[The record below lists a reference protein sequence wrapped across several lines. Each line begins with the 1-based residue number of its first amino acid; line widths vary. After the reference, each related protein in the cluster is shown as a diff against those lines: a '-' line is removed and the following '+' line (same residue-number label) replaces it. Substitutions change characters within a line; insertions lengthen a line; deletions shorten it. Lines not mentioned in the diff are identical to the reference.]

1 MEATITDKRK
11 KYLQRTLGLLALLV
25 AINIAASYFHG
36 RWDLTAE
43 KRYTLAPSTR
53 TLLKNLD
60 APVTIEVFLKGN
72 YPAGFRQLADATREL
87 LEEFQQ
93 YGGNNI
99 RFSFVNPG
107 TELPDSMRMS
117 YQDTL
122 MSKGILPFNLQ
133 VQEDSKDAYAERLIF
148 PGALLTYKGQ
158 ESGINLLKSQGG
170 MNPME
175 ALNNSEALLEYKFA
189 QAIYQ
194 LQQPERP
201 LVGYMLGHGE
211 PEGNN
216 IYDALKT
223 LHEIYQVDT
232 INLKVDKFIPR
243 EFAAIIFARPLE
255 SFTEEDKLK
264 VDQYVMNG
272 GKVIWFIDNLT
283 AATDSLRGRSFM
295 AFDRDLKLEDLFFK
309 YGVRVNLDLIMD
321 MQSDMIPLVVG
332 NIGDK
337 PQIQPV
343 PFPYFPLFTSTNAHP
358 IVKNLD
364 MVMSRFANSIDTIK
378 DANIKKTILLT
389 SSGRSKTVSGPVE
402 ISLESVQQQPNPR
415 EYRMRNIPTAVLLEG
430 RFPSLFNHRLGTAE
444 QQAIQT
450 LSGVP
455 FKGIAD
461 TINKMIVV
469 SDADVIFNAFSQKNG
484 PMQMGVNEFNP
495 QYVFANK
502 EFFLNSMEYL
512 TSKAPIMD
520 TRNKELTLRLLDTQK
535 VKQDK
540 TKWQMIAFIVPI
552 GAILL
557 FAMVF
562 QFIRQRRYAA

>member
-1 MEATITDKRK
+1 MEATRTDKRK
-11 KYLQRTLGLLALLV
+11 KYLQRTLVIVVLLIAV
-25 AINIAASYFHG
+25 NVAASYLHG

-53 TLLKNLD
+53 ELLKKLD
-60 APVTIEVFLKGN
+60 APVTIEVYLKGN

-93 YGGNNI
+93 YGGTNI
-99 RFSFVNPG
+99 RFSLVNPG
-107 TELPDSMRMS
+107 TELPDSMRMR

-148 PGALLTYKGQ
+148 PGALLTYKGR
-158 ESGINLLKSQGG
+158 ETGINLLKSQGG
-170 MNPME
+170 LNPME
-175 ALNNSEALLEYKFA
+175 ALNSSEALLEYKFA
-189 QAIYQ
+189 HAIYQ

-201 LVGYMLGHGE
+201 LVGYMLGHRE

-216 IYDALKT
+216 VYDALKT

-232 INLKVDKFIPR
+232 INLKTDAFIPR
-243 EFAAIIFARPLE
+243 EFAAIMFVRPLE
-255 SFTEEDKLK
+255 SFTDEDKLK
-264 VDQYVMNG
+264 IDQYVMNG

-295 AFDRDLKLEDLFFK
+295 ALSRDLKLEDLLFK
-309 YGVRVNLDLIMD
+309 YGVRVNQDLIMD
-321 MQSDMIPLVVG
+321 LQSDMIPLVVG

-337 PQIQPV
+337 PQIQPI
-343 PFPYFPLFTSTNAHP
+343 PFPYFPLLTSTNAHP

-364 MVMSRFANSIDTIK
+364 LVMSRFANSIDLIK
-378 DANIKKTILLT
+378 DENIKKTILLT
-389 SSGRSKTVSGPVE
+389 SSGHSKTVNAPVE

-415 EYRMRNIPTAVLLEG
+415 EYRMRNVPTAVLLEG
-430 RFPSLFNHRLGTAE
+430 RFPSLFNHRLSVGE
-444 QQAIQT
+444 QQALRG

-461 TINKMIVV
+461 TVNRMIVV
-469 SDADVIFNAFSQKNG
+469 SDADIIFNAFSQKNG

-512 TSKAPIMD
+512 TSKTPIMD
-520 TRNKELTLRLLDTQK
+520 TRNKELTLRLLDTEK
-535 VKQDK
+535 VKQDR

-562 QFIRQRRYAA
+562 QFIRQRRYVG

>member
-1 MEATITDKRK
+1 MEATRTDKRK
-11 KYLQRTLGLLALLV
+11 KYLQRTLGIVVLLIAV
-25 AINIAASYFHG
+25 NIAASYFHG

-53 TLLKNLD
+53 ALLKNLD
-60 APVTIEVFLKGN
+60 APVTIEVYLKGN

-107 TELPDSMRMS
+107 TELPDSMRMR

-158 ESGINLLKSQGG
+158 ENGINLLKSQGG
-170 MNPME
+170 LDPMQ
-175 ALNNSEALLEYKFA
+175 ALNSSEALLEYKFA
-189 QAIYQ
+189 HAIYQ

-216 IYDALKT
+216 VYDALKT

-232 INLKVDKFIPR
+232 INLKTDAFISK
-243 EFAAIIFARPLE
+243 EFAAIMFVRPLE
-255 SFTEEDKLK
+255 SFTDGDKLK
-264 VDQYVMNG
+264 IDQYVMNG
-272 GKVIWFIDNLT
+272 GKVIWFLDNLT

-295 AFDRDLKLEDLFFK
+295 ALPRDLKLEDLLFK
-309 YGVRVNLDLIMD
+309 YGVRVNPDLVMD
-321 MQSDMIPLVVG
+321 LQSDMIPLVVG

-337 PQIQPV
+337 PQIQPI
-343 PFPYFPLFTSTNAHP
+343 PFPYFPLLASTNAHP

-364 MVMSRFANSIDTIK
+364 LVMSRFANSIDLIK
-378 DANIKKTILLT
+378 DENIKKTVLLT
-389 SSGRSKTVSGPVE
+389 SSEHSKTVNAPVE

-430 RFPSLFNHRLGTAE
+430 RFPSLFNHRMGTQE
-444 QQAIQT
+444 QQAIRALT
-450 LSGVP
+450 GVP

-461 TINKMIVV
+461 TVNRMIVV

-512 TSKAPIMD
+512 TSKSPIMD
-520 TRNKELTLRLLDTQK
+520 TRNKELTLRLLDTEK
-535 VKQDK
+535 VKKDR